1 MHETS
6 LAEIVVAVIKHMV
19 YRSISGVSRDTR
31 RALAKIVNMTLA
43 TTASEGQFLLNEKCV
58 ITP

>member
-43 TTASEGQFLLNEKCV
+43 TTASEGQFLLN
-58 ITP
+58 